1 MKHMIETLKLDEGK
15 VTMCNMPFIIT
26 FTKSIYYMQKEL
38 ELVAGDSWKKIAY
51 ECGKIDVT
59 VLQSNYFAMFHDDPE
74 VKKLITDRLAGFEFC
89 VNEFNKMGKGKL
101 EIIEEDAD
109 KFRFI
114 LRMHFCGI
122 ALAYLEHVTTTEPVC
137 YHFAGIFAAG
147 TNSFFPG
154 VEAVETK
161 CVARGDSYCEF
172 IIEVPKK

>member
-1 MKHMIETLKLDEGK
+1 
-15 VTMCNMPFIIT
+15 
-26 FTKSIYYMQKEL
+26 MQKEL
-38 ELVAGDSWKKIAY
+38 ERVAGGSWKKIAY

-74 VKKLITDRLAGFEFC
+74 VKKLISDRLAGFEFC
-89 VNEFNKMGKGKL
+89 VDEFNKMGKGKL

-109 KFRFI
+109 KFRFT
-114 LRMHFCGI
+114 LRIHFCGI
-122 ALAYLEHVTTTEPVC
+122 ALAYLEHVTTTEPIC

-161 CVARGDSYCEF
+161 CMAKGDSCCEF